1 MKKLTWTIVIVF
13 LALAG
18 PVAAQFYRYIDQKG
32 NLRFTD
38 DYNKVPVE
46 QRANIR
52 EYHETGKGSASPSRE
67 TVTETEK
74 AQTPSTESSVSPTIG
89 LVATADDGTIS
100 LKEFRTQIEKMKEQL
115 DAEYLTLAK
124 EKDTL
129 AQKRDLKRTREE
141 LAAYNTSVDAFNQR
155 AENYEQM
162 SGKLSKLVD
171 EYNGLVLEKNAK
183 YKKP

>member
-13 LALAG
+13 LVFAG
-18 PVAAQFYRYIDQKG
+18 PVTAQFYRYIDQKG

-38 DYNKVPVE
+38 DYNKVPFE
-46 QRANIR
+46 QRANIYK
-52 EYHETGKGSASPSRE
+52 YHESGKDSPSPSRE
-67 TVTETEK
+67 TVMEKDK
-74 AQTPSTESSVSPTIG
+74 AQTPDAQSSISSSIG
-89 LVATADDGTIS
+89 LVATAADGTIS

-115 DAEYLTLAK
+115 DTEYLTLAK
-124 EKDTL
+124 ENDTL
-129 AQKRDLKRTREE
+129 AQKRDLKKTREE
-141 LAAYNTSVDAFNQR
+141 LAAYNKSVDAFNQR

-171 EYNGLVLEKNAK
+171 EYNAIILEKNAK

>member
-13 LALAG
+13 LVFGG
-18 PVAAQFYRYIDQKG
+18 PVAAQFYRYIDHKG

-52 EYHETGKGSASPSRE
+52 EYHETGKGSASPFKE

-74 AQTPSTESSVSPTIG
+74 AQTPSAESSVTPTIG

-100 LKEFRTQIEKMKEQL
+100 LKEFRTQIDKMKELL

-129 AQKRDLKRTREE
+129 AQKRDLKKTRKE

-155 AENYEQM
+155 AENYEKM

-171 EYNGLVLEKNAK
+171 EYNNLVLEKNAK
-183 YKKP
+183 YQKP

>member
-1 MKKLTWTIVIVF
+1 MKKLTLTIAIVF
-13 LALAG
+13 LVFAG
-18 PVAAQFYRYIDQKG
+18 PVTAQFYRYIDRNG

-52 EYHETGKGSASPSRE
+52 EYHESGKGSASPSIE
-67 TVTETEK
+67 TLTETEK
-74 AQTPSTESSVSPTIG
+74 TQTTDAESSASPTFG

-100 LKEFRTQIEKMKEQL
+100 LKDFRTQIEKMKEQL

-124 EKDTL
+124 EKDIL
-129 AQKRDLKRTREE
+129 AQKRDLKRTQEE
-141 LAAYNTSVDAFNQR
+141 LAAYNKSVDAFNQR

-171 EYNGLVLEKNAK
+171 EYNALVSEKNAK
-183 YKKP
+183 YLKP

>member
-52 EYHETGKGSASPSRE
+52 EYHETGKGSASVSRE
-67 TVTETEK
+67 TVTETER
-74 AQTPSTESSVSPTIG
+74 AQTPGAESSVSPTIG

-129 AQKRDLKRTREE
+129 AKKRDLKKTREE
-141 LAAYNTSVDAFNQR
+141 LAAYNKSVDAFNQR
-155 AENYEQM
+155 AENYEKM
-162 SGKLSKLVD
+162 SSKLSTLVD
-171 EYNGLVLEKNAK
+171 EYNAFVLEKNAK
-183 YKKP
+183 YLKP

>member
-18 PVAAQFYRYIDQKG
+18 PVAAQFYRYIDHKG

-52 EYHETGKGSASPSRE
+52 EYHESGKGSASPSRE
-67 TVTETEK
+67 TMKETEK
-74 AQTPSTESSVSPTIG
+74 AQPPGPESSATPTIG

-100 LKEFRTQIEKMKEQL
+100 LKEFRTQIEKMKELL

-124 EKDTL
+124 YIVSL
-129 AQKRDLKRTREE
+129 IRSRIFMLQ
-141 LAAYNTSVDAFNQR
+141 
-155 AENYEQM
+155 
-162 SGKLSKLVD
+162 G
-171 EYNGLVLEKNAK
+171 VL
-183 YKKP
+183 